1 MPKPPSNPSKYCDEP
16 NADNAGFDCLCE
28 QAADNAQQEPFCG
41 LTKTWSGTLAVAKAK
56 CDASADCKFLHDWK
70 ADGQHWRACRTIKSP
85 GDGKAAIKKKS
96 SSGKCA
102 DLPQGDA
109 DFDRMDADKSGSISR
124 EEFNKAVAAGVISDT
139 SALKPA
145 PAAPTSAPTA
155 APTSAPTSAPKP
167 APAPAAP
174 APVFTDP
181 IFNRVDKNN
190 NNKITEG
197 EFNKAIAAGT
207 IIVKS

>member
-1 MPKPPSNPSKYCDEP
+1 MKGKHI
-16 NADNAGFDCLCE
+16 G
-28 QAADNAQQEPFCG
+28 CG
-41 LTKTWSGTLAVAKAK
+41 R
-56 CDASADCKFLHDWK
+56 
-70 ADGQHWRACRTIKSP
+70 DGYNT
-85 GDGKAAIKKKS
+85 GGGGKAGAYCCDCQS
-96 SSGKCA
+96 CTTTA
-102 DLPQGDA
+102 PQGDA